1 MLDIFK
7 EDEPYEAKMARFR
20 EAATTGDFPSLL
32 REDYKD
38 ILLSAYA
45 TVPATL
51 FPLCYKADSNK
62 ETETYRGLTD
72 LGPTT
77 AVVPEGGEFPERMLS
92 EKSIVTITNYKYGD
106 IVSYTREMELYNK
119 LAEFKRLTELQGRA
133 LADGL
138 EENIADY
145 IETTTNTT
153 AYSATVTLNR
163 VNLEAMVMTFKKQT
177 TTDTEGKT
185 IRLGLIPDTLLIPPD
200 LEMEAQRL
208 LNSALIPGSANNDV
222 NVLKGSLDIVVSHR
236 LSSASLFYVCKRNWP
251 NGLTYQKVIGPPP
264 ETFVQN
270 VSSAQISDNVFR
282 YDKISYRADM
292 IYGIGNL
299 DDKWCIRSTT

>member
-7 EDEPYEAKMARFR
+7 EGEPYDVKMARFR
-20 EAATTGDFPSLL
+20 EAATTGDFPNLL

-45 TVPATL
+45 TVPQTL
-51 FPLCYKADSNK
+51 FPLCYVADSNK
-62 ETETYRGLTD
+62 ESETYRGLTD

-77 AVVPEGGEFPERMLS
+77 AIVPEGGEFPERMLS
-92 EKSIVTITNYKYGD
+92 EKTTVTITNKKYGD

-145 IETTTNTT
+145 IETTDNTT
-153 AYSATVTLNR
+153 AYSGTVTLNR
-163 VNLEAMVMTFKKQT
+163 VNLEAMVTAYKKQT
-177 TTDTEGKT
+177 TTDPEGKT
-185 IRLGLIPDTLLIPPD
+185 IKLAMVPDTLLVPPD
-200 LEMEAQRL
+200 LEQEAQRL
-208 LNSALIPGSANNDV
+208 IRSTAIPGSANNDI
-222 NVLKGSLDIVVSHR
+222 NVLQGTLKIVVCPR
-236 LSSASLFYVCKRNWP
+236 LSSTSLFYVLKANWP
-251 NGLTYQKVIGPPP
+251 NGLVYQKVIGPPP
-264 ETFVQN
+264 ETFVQS